1 MTSGGF
7 AGRIIH
13 VDLTTGEI
21 KKINLN
27 YDLAEK
33 FVGGLG
39 LSIKIAKDEI
49 TPRTDPLSPENPI
62 ILGVGPLVGTNLP
75 AVSRFYAVTKLPS
88 SKTVGWS
95 GGASNFGTMLKI
107 AGYDHVVITGRAKE
121 AVFLRIEDDDV
132 AILKADKLWG
142 KGISETAKRFW
153 DEFGRDTGV
162 ITIGQA
168 GENLVPFSLAY
179 VDRISTLGRGGL
191 GAVFGSKNLKA
202 IIVKGSRG
210 VKVSDKKRYNIL
222 KKDIFEKI
230 RSYPYLKQWQELGL
244 INSFPVVPVET
255 YRKIFEK
262 RIACISCP
270 IGCKDV
276 VKIAD
281 GEFRGQVTHSSSAI
295 NLFTP
300 MMYGFEDYR
309 EAVKCVSILDEY
321 GIDMFEFFGVMKFAG
336 ALYENGFIT
345 EDQAR
350 PKIAIDSLTSME
362 AWAKKIALR
371 DGLGDVLAGGFGRII
386 DEFGKGAKELA
397 PPLVKG
403 MQPYAGPDSALPWE
417 LFGTMELGQVLDPRG
432 PHVGSGGS
440 PTYFAKRPMDVF
452 PKHLTRMGVPDEAF
466 QRILPG
472 YDLPDDETKLNVGRL
487 LRYSHGWFTTLGS
500 LGICARGQI
509 NRFYNAS
516 FCAEL
521 YSAVTGIE
529 TDIDKLRE
537 GVDRAWTLL
546 RIINIKEGIGVGDE
560 TPPKKWFED
569 PPFRD
574 YLTEDPLTP
583 EQVGEMIG
591 DYYDEWG
598 WDKKTGIPGAA
609 VIKRLGLGD
618 Q

>member
-1 MTSGGF
+1 MTNGGF

-13 VDLTTGEI
+13 VDLTTGVI
-21 KKINLN
+21 KKTTLD

-39 LSIKIAKDEI
+39 LSIKIADDAI
-49 TPRTDPLSPENPI
+49 TPGTDPLSPENPI
-62 ILGVGPLVGTNLP
+62 VLGAGPLVGTNLP
-75 AVSRFYAVTKLPS
+75 ATSRFYAITKLPS
-88 SKTVGWS
+88 TKTIGWS
-95 GGASNFGTMLKI
+95 GGASTFGAILKI
-107 AGYDHVVITGRAKE
+107 AGYDHVVITGCAKE
-121 AVFLRIEDDDV
+121 PVFLRIEDDDV
-132 AILKADKLWG
+132 TILKADRLWG
-142 KGISETAKRFW
+142 KGVSETAKRLW
-153 DEFGRDTGV
+153 DEFGRDAGV
-162 ITIGQA
+162 ITIGPA

-191 GAVFGSKNLKA
+191 GAVFGSKKLKA
-202 IIVKGSRG
+202 IMVKGSRG
-210 VKVSDKKRYNIL
+210 VKVADKKRYNKL
-222 KKDIFEKI
+222 KRDIFEKI
-230 RSYPYLKQWQELGL
+230 RNYPYLKEWQELGL
-244 INSFPVVPVET
+244 INSFPVVPAPT

-270 IGCKDV
+270 VGCKDV

-281 GEFRGQVTHSSSAI
+281 GKFRGQVVHSSSAV

-300 MMYGFEDYR
+300 TMYGFKDYR
-309 EAVKCVSILDEY
+309 EAAKCISILDEY

-345 EDQAR
+345 EDRAR
-350 PKIAIDSLTSME
+350 PKIAIDSLKSME

-371 DGLGDVLAGGFGRII
+371 EGLGNVLAGGFGRII
-386 DEFGKGAKELA
+386 EEFGKGAEALA

-403 MQPYAGPDSALPWE
+403 MHPYAGPGSALPWE

-440 PTYFAKRPMDVF
+440 PTYFATRPMDVF
-452 PKHLTRMGVPDEAF
+452 PKHLTRMGVADEAIP
-466 QRILPG
+466 RILPG
-472 YDLPDDETKLNVGRL
+472 YLLPDGETKLNVGRL

-516 FCAEL
+516 LCAEL

-529 TDIDKLRE
+529 TDINKLRE

-560 TPPKKWFED
+560 TPPEKWFDD

-574 YLTEDPLTP
+574 YLTEEPLTAG
-583 EQVGEMIG
+583 QVREMIG

-598 WDKKTGIPGAA
+598 WDKKTGVPGDA
-609 VIKRLGLGD
+609 VVERLGLEE
-618 Q
+618 